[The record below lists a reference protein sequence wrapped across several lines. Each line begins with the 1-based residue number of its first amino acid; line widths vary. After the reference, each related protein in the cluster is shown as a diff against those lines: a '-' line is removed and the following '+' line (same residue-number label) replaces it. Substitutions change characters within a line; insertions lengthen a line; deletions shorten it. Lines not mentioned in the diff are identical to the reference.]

1 MSEIDTLKLQIKEKQ
16 SLITKY
22 KVIIQ
27 TKDEQLLDLEAML
40 VDNVIDNMID
50 MKRGK

>member
-1 MSEIDTLKLQIKEKQ
+1 MSEIDTLKLQIKEQQ

-40 VDNVIDNMID
+40 VDNAIDNMID